1 MRPIVERVGERFRL
15 EREIGSGGMSTV
27 YLGRDE
33 VLDRPVAV
41 KILRGGFGESDVGGR
56 FEREGRTAARLS
68 HANIVQVY
76 DAGKDEN
83 ADRDVSYIV
92 MEYISGG
99 DLKNMMDKDGPLSGK
114 QLSRI
119 GAEVAAGLAHAHE
132 RGIVHRDIKPQNVL
146 MDEYG
151 RPKLTDFGIARAL
164 DATVQTTK
172 TGSYLGTALYSSPE
186 QLKGEEITPKSDVY
200 SLGIT
205 LYHATVGEPPFS
217 GGPIEVASQQMTQ
230 DPEPPRRRGAKITP
244 DMESLILS
252 CLSKNPDDR
261 PTSDELKTK
270 LLQAGAVA
278 QRNPEAYGGAANAAG
293 AAGAGGLAGV
303 AKAAGDA
310 GAAVR
315 EKFGSSE
322 GGASR
327 NPRRIDGRPTET
339 VSLPTRTFQSGGRD
353 RGLFILAAAAL
364 LFIVFVGLGA
374 WALTSGGGEAADSS
388 GSGANGA
395 AVEPETPDGA
405 GGSGEGEGGEGG
417 AADEAAGGEDAQNGG
432 SGDAQG
438 EGSEDGDSGDG
449 DSGDGD
455 SGDGDSGDGDSGDSQ
470 PSDPGPLPPTEE
482 AASTV
487 FDMYVALPFGRF
499 DESWGYLS
507 SRYQDEVG
515 SIGEWESR
523 YESVSFVRYS
533 QSPQAT
539 LDGDEARVD
548 FTADL
553 TRTDGTETVSGTWIA
568 VNEDGEWKLDR
579 LEETAAASSSV
590 SASNSSAASNPS
602 GASVSSQSSSQ
613 SVVSSQ
619 SVSGTDG
626 DFDGGG

>member
-1 MRPIVERVGERFRL
+1 MRPVVERVGERFRL

-33 VLDRPVAV
+33 VLDCSVAV
-41 KILRGGFGESDVGGR
+41 KILRGGFGESDVGSR

-92 MEYISGG
+92 MEYIPGG

-132 RGIVHRDIKPQNVL
+132 RGVIHRDIKPQNVL

-164 DATVQTTK
+164 DSTVHTTK

-200 SLGIT
+200 SLGVT

-217 GGPIEVASQQMTQ
+217 GGPIEVATQQMTQ
-230 DPEPPRRRGAKITP
+230 EPEPPRRRGAKITP
-244 DMESLILS
+244 EMERLILS
-252 CLSKNPDDR
+252 CLAKNPDER
-261 PTSDELKTK
+261 PTSGELETK

-278 QRNPEAYGGAANAAG
+278 QRNPKAYGDGAA
-293 AAGAGGLAGV
+293 
-303 AKAAGDA
+303 A

-315 EKFGSSE
+315 GKFGGSQSGS
-322 GGASR
+322 GGGGSR

-339 VSLPTRTFQSGGRD
+339 VSLPTRTFQSGSRD
-353 RGLFILAAAAL
+353 RGLLILAAAAL
-364 LFIVFVGLGA
+364 LFIVFIGLGA
-374 WALTSGGGEAADSS
+374 WALTSAGGGGEAADSS
-388 GSGANGA
+388 GADGA
-395 AVEPETPDGA
+395 AVEQPETPNEG
-405 GGSGEGEGGEGG
+405 GEGGEGG
-417 AADEAAGGEDAQNGG
+417 ASGGASDEGGASGEENQGDGNGDSQNGDSQNGDSQNEDAQ
-432 SGDAQG
+432 
-438 EGSEDGDSGDG
+438 E
-449 DSGDGD
+449 
-455 SGDGDSGDGDSGDSQ
+455 
-470 PSDPGPLPPTEE
+470 SDPGPPPPVEE
-482 AASTV
+482 AETVV
-487 FDMYVALPFGRF
+487 FDMYVASATN
-499 DESWGYLS
+499 DIQASWGALS
-507 SRYQDEVG
+507 SRYQDEIG
-515 SIGEWESR
+515 SIEAWES
-523 YESVSFVRYS
+523 EAATNGVFFDSL
-533 QSPQAT
+533 PQAT

-548 FTADL
+548 FTAQE
-553 TRTDGTETVSGTWIA
+553 TRGGATETASGTWIA

-579 LEETAAASSSV
+579 LEETASASSTSVNSSSNSV
-590 SASNSSAASNPS
+590 SSPNSSS
-602 GASVSSQSSSQ
+602 GASASSQSSSQ

-619 SVSGTDG
+619 SASGVDD
-626 DFDGGG
+626 DFDE